1 MRVNVADQC
10 VRLGMAIV
18 IIALISIS
26 LYQFSRRASV
36 VEPTFSGI
44 AYRP

>member
-1 MRVNVADQC
+1 MVDQC

-26 LYQFSRRASV
+26 LYQFGARAGATDPNVSSI
-36 VEPTFSGI
+36 T
-44 AYRP
+44 YRQ